1 MNIFFYLIQT
11 NFVNIAIVLFL
22 YIFLTTGTTMSKS
35 NQRIF
40 VTATVI
46 LFAMTLADATDY
58 YLYTLDE
65 VHTLRYFTSAAGYTL
80 RPIEIFLMILIAKR
94 FDNIRTVLF
103 TVPIVANGIIAFTSI
118 FTHLMFYF
126 DDTNQF
132 HRGTFGILPFI
143 VCGFYLIFLLITSI
157 KKYRIGNRV
166 EASVVVFIVIML
178 ALASAMETLFG
189 FKFFINGVGGVSI
202 TFYYA
207 FLNTQT
213 YKRDAMT
220 SALNRHSFYAD
231 SVRLSK
237 KNMIVVSVDLNDLKK
252 INDTKGHE
260 AGDTAILSTARTIFK
275 HLPAWYQ
282 LYRIGGDEFAM
293 LCPKAKMSD
302 VEKIMDKVVC
312 DARTNG
318 YMLAWGADEYF
329 PGMKFED
336 ILASSDKKMYEN
348 KKKIKT
354 AENFEKTKNS

>member
-1 MNIFFYLIQT
+1 MSILFYLVQT
-11 NFVNIAIVLFL
+11 NFINIAIVLFL
-22 YIFLTTGTTMSKS
+22 YIFLTTGTTMSKF

-40 VTATVI
+40 VTATII
-46 LFAMTLADATDY
+46 LFAMILADATDY
-58 YLYTLDE
+58 YLYTSDE
-65 VHTLRYFTSAAGYTL
+65 VHLLRYITSAAGYTL

-94 FDNIRTVLF
+94 FDNIRTALF
-103 TVPIVANGIIAFTSI
+103 SVPIVVNGVMAFTSV

-126 DDTNQF
+126 DNANKF
-132 HRGTFGILPFI
+132 HRGPFGILPFV

-189 FKFFINGVGGVSI
+189 FKFFINGVGGISI

-237 KNMIVVSVDLNDLKK
+237 KSMVVVSIDLNNLKL

-260 AGDTAILSTARTIFK
+260 AGDAAILSTARTIFK
-275 HLPAWYQ
+275 HLPARYQ
-282 LYRIGGDEFAM
+282 LYRIGGDEFTM

-302 VEKIMDKVVC
+302 VEKIMDKIII
-312 DARTNG
+312 DANVSG
-318 YMLAWGADEYF
+318 YTLAWGADEYF

-336 ILASSDKKMYEN
+336 VLALSDKKMYEN
-348 KKKIKT
+348 KKAIKQRQIL
-354 AENFEKTKNS
+354 NK

>member
-1 MNIFFYLIQT
+1 MSIPFYLVQT

-22 YIFLTTGTTMSKS
+22 YIFMTTGTTMNKS

-40 VTATVI
+40 VATTII
-46 LFAMTLADATDY
+46 LFVMITADAIDY
-58 YLYTLDE
+58 YLYTLRE
-65 VHTLRYFTSAAGYTL
+65 VYLLRYITSAAGYTL
-80 RPIEIFLMILIAKR
+80 RPVEIFLMILIAKR
-94 FDNIRTVLF
+94 FDNIRTALF
-103 TVPIVANGIIAFTSI
+103 TIPIVVNGVIAFTSV

-126 DDTNQF
+126 DEANKF
-132 HRGTFGILPFI
+132 HRGPLGIMPFV
-143 VCGFYLIFLLITSI
+143 VCGFYLICLLTTSI
-157 KKYRIGNRV
+157 KKYRIGNRM

-178 ALASAMETLFG
+178 VLASAMETLFG
-189 FKFFINGVGGVSI
+189 FKFFISGVGGVSI

-231 SVRLSK
+231 SLRLAK
-237 KNMIVVSVDLNDLKK
+237 KSMIVVSIDLNNLKL

-260 AGDTAILSTARTIFK
+260 AGDAAIQSTARTIFK

-302 VEKIMDKVVC
+302 VEKIMDKVIS
-312 DARTNG
+312 DANAGG
-318 YMLAWGADEYF
+318 YTLAWGAEEYV
-329 PGMKFED
+329 PGMKFEQ
-336 ILASSDKKMYEN
+336 ILAVSDQKMYEN
-348 KKKIKT
+348 KKKIK
-354 AENFEKTKNS
+354 EMVG